1 MPEFKLE
8 LKLDVQNS
16 EIIDLIGHISKQ
28 LMFDGE
34 WPVEKRVGCTQ
45 STEYV
50 LDTDDMENIL
60 REACPEFV
68 ELLYVYQEK
77 LFLLRMENN
86 DG

>member
-1 MPEFKLE
+1 MPEYKLE
-8 LKLDVQNS
+8 LKLDVQHS

-28 LMFDGE
+28 LMLDGE
-34 WPVEKRVGCTQ
+34 WPLEKRVGFEQ
-45 STEYV
+45 DYI

-77 LFLLRMENN
+77 LFLLREDQDEN
-86 DG
+86 

>member
-1 MPEFKLE
+1 MPEYKLE
-8 LKLDVQNS
+8 LKLDVQHS

-28 LMFDGE
+28 LMLDGE
-34 WPVEKRVGCTQ
+34 WPEEKRVGFEQ
-45 STEYV
+45 DYI

-77 LFLLRMENN
+77 LFLLREDQDEN
-86 DG
+86 

>member
-28 LMFDGE
+28 LMLDGE
-34 WPVEKRVGCTQ
+34 WPEEKRVVCTQ
-45 STEYV
+45 SEDYI

-60 REACPEFV
+60 RQACPEFV

-77 LFLLRMENN
+77 LFLLKGDQDEN
-86 DG
+86 